1 MFGKQK
7 LEKTSYGIVGLG
19 RFGTALACELA
30 KTDAE
35 ILALDRDE
43 EKVRE
48 MREVTEHAI
57 VVHSLDKKTLMETG
71 IQNCDVA
78 IVCIGEHMESS
89 ILTTLNLVSLGI
101 PLVVAKATSPEH
113 GEILSRLGAEVVYPE
128 RDMGI
133 RLAQRL
139 ETAGVLDF
147 IQLSQKINI
156 SKLLVPDSFIGH
168 TVLEI
173 NLRPRFG
180 LNIIAIENNNDV
192 LENVKPDYVFRD
204 GDILI
209 VSGSRD
215 GVIKLSE
222 WAVKADKTQKKI

>member
-7 LEKTSYGIVGLG
+7 IEKTSYGIVGLG

-30 KTDAE
+30 KTNAE
-35 ILALDRDE
+35 ILVMDKDE

-48 MREVTEHAI
+48 MREITEHAI

-78 IVCIGEHMESS
+78 VVCIGEHMESS

-101 PLVVAKATSPEH
+101 PTVVAKATGPEH

-156 SKLLVPDSFIGH
+156 SKILVPDAFIGR
-168 TVLEI
+168 TLLDI
-173 NLRPRFG
+173 NIRSRFG

-192 LENVKPDYVFRD
+192 MESVNPSYTFRD

-222 WAVKADKTQKKI
+222 WALKAEARR